1 MTAPKPLHNVEFEPV
16 SLAEAQLHLRLD
28 LAGSP
33 PSHPD
38 DAIVDALIVAAREYA
53 EYYTSQAFARQDYR
67 LKLQEFPQDQ
77 IINLGIWPVLSVDS
91 VTYLDEDGQT
101 QTLSA
106 DDYLLDTQSKPARIV
121 SKHNARWPTA
131 LNQVNSLQ
139 IVFKAGCTDGSPND
153 YPVPK
158 SVKQS
163 ILLTLGHLYENRE
176 NVTGAQKYQLPM
188 GAESL
193 LQIHRITMGM

>member
-28 LAGSP
+28 VAGSP

-38 DAIVDALIVAAREYA
+38 DAIVEALIVAAREYA
-53 EYYTSQAFARQDYR
+53 EYYTSQAFARQSYALS
-67 LKLQEFPQDQ
+67 LKEFPQDQ
-77 IINLGIWPVLSVDS
+77 EIDLGIWPVLSVDS
-91 VTYLDEDGQT
+91 VTYLDEDGQA
-101 QTLSA
+101 QALNP
-106 DDYLLDTQSKPARIV
+106 DLYFIDNQSKPARIV
-121 SKHNARWPTA
+121 GKFQARWPTA
-131 LNQVNSLQ
+131 LDQANSIQ

-158 SVKQS
+158 SVKQA

-176 NVTGAQKYQLPM
+176 TVTGAQKYQLPM

-193 LQIHRITMGM
+193 LQIHRIAMGM

>member
-1 MTAPKPLHNVEFEPV
+1 MTAPKPLHDVEFEPV

-38 DAIVDALIVAAREYA
+38 DGIVDALIVAAREYA
-53 EYYTSQAFARQDYR
+53 EYYTGQAFARQSYS
-67 LKLQEFPQDQ
+67 LKLQEFNQEQVID
-77 IINLGIWPVLSVDS
+77 LGVWPVLSVQS
-91 VTYLDEDGQT
+91 VTYLDEDGQS
-101 QTLSA
+101 QTLST
-106 DDYLLDTQSKPARIV
+106 DDYLLDNQSKPARIV
-121 SKHNARWPTA
+121 AKHNARWPTA
-131 LNQVNSLQ
+131 LDQANSIEVL
-139 IVFKAGCTDGSPND
+139 FTAGCTDASPND

-158 SVKQS
+158 SVKQA

-176 NVTGAQKYQLPM
+176 TVTGSQKYQLPM

-193 LQIHRITMGM
+193 LQIHRIAMGM